1 MKCISRTELE
11 IINRLRL
18 LWLQHSEWTRAAII
32 AIVLD
37 LPNREVTVNRL
48 LRNPRDF
55 GMFFSI
61 FYGERIGNEFSE
73 LLTEHLVLAAQLI
86 EAILAGNTEEARLI
100 NERWYDN
107 AREIAR
113 FLGRINPCWS
123 EAEWRRMYFVH
134 LEFVAEEATTLING
148 EYQRNV
154 DVYDELE
161 LQALEM
167 ADMMSQGIIDQF
179 IKKRCR
185 P

>member
-11 IINRLRL
+11 IINKLRL

-32 AIVLD
+32 AIVFD
-37 LPNREVTVNRL
+37 LPNREQTVNRL
-48 LRNPRDF
+48 LRNPQDF
-55 GMFFSI
+55 GMFFRI
-61 FYGERIGNEFSE
+61 FYGESIGNEFAD

-86 EAILAGNTEEARLI
+86 EAIIAGNTEEARLI
-100 NERWYDN
+100 NERWYEN

-123 EAEWRRMYFVH
+123 EEEWRRMYFAH
-134 LEFVAEEATTLING
+134 LEFVAEEAITLING
-148 EYQRNV
+148 EYQANV
-154 DVYDELE
+154 DLYDALE

-179 IKKRCR
+179 IYKRCR
-185 P
+185 R